1 MGSADASQ
9 AIRALLGLYS
19 VVKLLPTIA
28 QKVQD
33 GPFTP
38 NTAQFLWLE
47 LSQRQ
52 STNRVQFYY
61 LIVSY
66 SNRMQK
72 KKICKRPKKYAK

>member
-9 AIRALLGLYS
+9 PIGTLLGLYL

-28 QKVQD
+28 QKVRD

-52 STNRVQFYY
+52 LTNRVQFYY
-61 LIVSY
+61 LVLSY

-72 KKICKRPKKYAK
+72 KKKKYKNKQLI